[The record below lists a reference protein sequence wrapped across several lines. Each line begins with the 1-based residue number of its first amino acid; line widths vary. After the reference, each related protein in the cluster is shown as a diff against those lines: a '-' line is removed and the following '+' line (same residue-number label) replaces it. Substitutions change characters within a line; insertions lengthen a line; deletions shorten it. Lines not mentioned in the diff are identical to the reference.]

1 MRLPGMTRFFSL
13 VVVCFWGRVVALP
26 PFHQRSIKIY
36 ILQILSILS
45 SAFYHP
51 FHLSTFK
58 DPVIRVLSLFSNTS
72 PIHHVTT
79 STRQHDVPSPCP
91 PYSGQP
97 VGIFLKICRES
108 EK

>member
-26 PFHQRSIKIY
+26 PFQQRSIKIY

-45 SAFYHP
+45 SAFYYP

-58 DPVIRVLSLFSNTS
+58 DPVIRILSLFSNT
-72 PIHHVTT
+72 PTRHHVTT
-79 STRQHDVPSPCP
+79 PIRCS
-91 PYSGQP
+91 QP
-97 VGIFLKICRES
+97 VSIFLRAACGHFSKDLPRI
-108 EK
+108 